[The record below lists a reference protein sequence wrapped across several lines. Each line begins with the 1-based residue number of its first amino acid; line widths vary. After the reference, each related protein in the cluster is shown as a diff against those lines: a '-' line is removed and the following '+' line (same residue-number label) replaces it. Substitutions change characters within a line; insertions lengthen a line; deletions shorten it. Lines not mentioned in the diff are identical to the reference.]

1 MIPEFL
7 KPKKLYSLKRLGKN
21 NDGGYLVG
29 INSIFSSDVLIA
41 FGIHDDCS
49 FERYFKK
56 QKNIPVFAYDAWTD
70 YLFWCKK
77 FCKGFVFLFFFNFKY
92 ILTTFLNFINF
103 KLFFTQKNNYF
114 FKNKIGKGGYKV
126 HKFKSFDEII
136 NKDLMLSFLAD
147 YKKKPLI
154 FFKIDIEGSEYRIF
168 DDLIKIRDQI
178 SGIVIE
184 CHDVDLHLE
193 KIKIF
198 INNIGLTLI
207 HVHANNTAEVDKSNV
222 PTLLELTF
230 ERNPIALNDEVTFP
244 HYLDQKN
251 NSNLDLT
258 ELKFK

>member
-1 MIPEFL
+1 MTPEFL

-29 INSIFSSDVLIA
+29 VNSILNSDVLIA
-41 FGIHDDCS
+41 FGIYDDCS
-49 FERYFKK
+49 FERDFKK

-77 FCKGFVFLFFFNFKY
+77 FCKGFIFLFFLNFKY
-92 ILTTFLNFINF
+92 ILTTLLNFIYF
-103 KLFFTQKNNYF
+103 KLFFIQKNNFF

-136 NKDLMLSFLAD
+136 KIDLMKNFFVD
-147 YKKKPLI
+147 YKKNTLI
-154 FFKIDIEGSEYRIF
+154 FFKIDIEGAEYRIF
-168 DDLIKIRDQI
+168 DDLIEIRDQI

-193 KIKIF
+193 KIKKF
-198 INNIGLTLI
+198 INNIGLTLV
-207 HVHANNTAEVDKSNV
+207 HVHANNMAEVDKFDV

-230 ERNPIALNDEVTFP
+230 ERNPTVLSDQVNFP

-251 NSNLDLT
+251 NSNLDFT
-258 ELKFK
+258 ELKF